1 MEKLS
6 EWTTRIVLVLILV
19 VVTLPILLGYAWLLI
34 STFSLRTFG
43 LMPVNAL
50 GELGGFTLR
59 NWSFLKDPLIWQVT
73 INTLVFALGITVG
86 VVFLSALAG
95 YALSRMSFPGRRF
108 TLTLTLLLHAFP
120 SITLLLAIYFVLRW
134 ISAVPIIG
142 GLLGYNTLGGVT
154 LVSTAMQLPLGIWL
168 MKGFFDN
175 VPWDME
181 RAALIDGCSRLRAW
195 WAVILPQIRPGIF
208 ALAIFSFIQGW
219 GYYSFLIPYSFMID
233 QTRSTI
239 STYLNN
245 MISTTS
251 PVNYGQVAAVG
262 LFQLIPVLLFFLL
275 AQKSLLSVFSGGTK
289 GAA

>member
-1 MEKLS
+1 MERLS
-6 EWTTRIVLVLILV
+6 DWMTRIFLMLILII
-19 VVTLPILLGYAWLLI
+19 VTLPIVLGYAWLLI
-34 STFSLRTFG
+34 STFSRRTFG
-43 LMPVNAL
+43 LIPVNAR
-50 GELGGFTLR
+50 GAFGGFTLQ

-73 INTLVFALGITVG
+73 LNTLIFALGITVG
-86 VVFLSALAG
+86 VIVLSASAG
-95 YALSRMSFPGRRF
+95 YALSRMNFPGRRF

-134 ISAVPIIG
+134 ISALPVIG
-142 GLLGYNTLGGVT
+142 GLFGYNTLGGVT
-154 LVSTAMQLPLGIWL
+154 LVSIAMQLPLGIWL
-168 MKGFFDN
+168 MKGFFDH

-181 RAALIDGCSRLRAW
+181 RAALIDGCSRFQAW
-195 WAVILPQIRPGIF
+195 WKVVMPQIRPGVF

-233 QTRSTI
+233 QTRGTI

-275 AQKSLLSVFSGGTK
+275 AQKYLLRIFSGGMK
-289 GAA
+289 GTA